1 MGKLAYRTLREN
13 ITDAIRMKIVGQE
26 LKPGDHIVEA
36 ELANEFGISRGP
48 IREALRQ
55 LEIEGLIEYTRNIGC
70 SVKQITIQDSYEIYF
85 MRTGYETMSVKLVG
99 GKIPGDTLDRME
111 DILDKMKNLDVEHYD
126 EVFAYDNGFHGELVK
141 MANMPRLYQA
151 WSQLN
156 YGNVISGYR
165 EDLDRNYVVSRQ
177 YTIHKE
183 LVDACH
189 TGNTDSICRVI
200 SEHYMKTIRHLLK
213 EQGISEEEAGFC
225 MDFLL

>member
-13 ITDAIRMKIVGQE
+13 IADAIRMKIINKE

-55 LEIEGLIEYTRNIGC
+55 LENEGLIEYTRNIGC

-85 MRTGYETMSVKLVG
+85 MRIGYETMSVRLAG
-99 GKIPGDTLDRME
+99 GKTPRDTLERME

-126 EVFAYDNGFHGELVK
+126 DVFAYDNEFHGELVK
-141 MANMPRLYQA
+141 MVNMPRLYQA
-151 WSQLN
+151 WCLLN
-156 YGNVISGYR
+156 YGSVLSGYA
-165 EDLDRNYVVSRQ
+165 EEIDKKQVVSRQ
-177 YTIHKE
+177 YILHKD
-183 LVDACH
+183 LMDACR
-189 TGNTDSICRVI
+189 TGNTERICRAI

-225 MDFLL
+225 LDSLL